1 MPIIVAWRLHS
12 AYTGGMPRLTETRAT
27 RLQCPPVGAAFE
39 WCSEVKGFGV
49 RLTPGARS
57 YIIQLRANG
66 KTQRLTLGRV
76 GVLPFEG
83 PPEDPG
89 ARDLAIAALNAARR
103 GEDSLLAVR
112 RAKTG
117 EGITVN
123 AVWQEYERSG
133 FPKLRGVGRK
143 RQSTIGRDRAR
154 YDHLIW
160 PSIGKEKVEKI
171 DTARVRR
178 WLDQIPTEGQ
188 RSHALVL
195 LKSLL
200 TFAGSRGLSKV
211 QPIDVKATKS
221 REVQNFYKP
230 DELAALDKALA
241 DLITERPSQILTF
254 SALRLLIATG
264 ARLGEITSLRWMAV
278 DLHHKVIQL
287 ERDKSSDN
295 RRDILLT
302 DEAVSVLRALP
313 RTNSPFVFFSDSE
326 TGHVMDITKAWLAA
340 LKRSGLRRL
349 RLHDLRHSFASA
361 AVRQGVSLYVVGKL
375 LGHRQ
380 ATTTQRYAHLEQGVA
395 RDALEK
401 IAKVTGGGN
410 A

>member
-1 MPIIVAWRLHS
+1 
-12 AYTGGMPRLTETRAT
+12 MPRLTETRAS
-27 RLQCPPVGAAFE
+27 RLQSPFSGTAFE

-49 RLTPGARS
+49 RLTPGAKS
-57 YIIQLRANG
+57 YIVQLRSNG
-66 KTQRLTLGRV
+66 KTQRITLGRV

-83 PPEDPG
+83 PEETPG

-103 GEDSLLAVR
+103 GEDPLLAIG

-117 EGITVN
+117 DGITLN

-133 FPKLRGVGRK
+133 YPKLRGVGRK
-143 RQSTIGRDRAR
+143 RESTIARDKTR
-154 YDHLIW
+154 YDLLFRA
-160 PSIGKEKVEKI
+160 SIGKEKVERI

-178 WLDQIPTEGQ
+178 WLDDIATEGQ
-188 RSHALVL
+188 RSHGLVM
-195 LKSLL
+195 LKSLM

-211 QPIDVKATKS
+211 QPIEVKATKS

-230 DELAALDKALA
+230 EELAALDKALLE
-241 DLITERPSQILTF
+241 LIAEKPSQILSL

-264 ARLGEITSLRWMAV
+264 ARMGEIISLRWMNI
-278 DLHHKVIQL
+278 DLEQKAIQL
-287 ERDKSSDN
+287 EKDKTSDN

-302 DEAVSVLRALP
+302 YDAVAALKALP
-313 RTNSPFVFFSDSE
+313 RTNSPFVFHSDSKA
-326 TGHVMDITKAWLAA
+326 GHVMDLKKAWLAA
-340 LKRSGLRRL
+340 LKRAGLRRL

-380 ATTTQRYAHLEQGVA
+380 ATTTQRYAHLEQEVA

-401 IAKVTGGGN
+401 IAKVTGGKNEQG
-410 A
+410 

>member
-1 MPIIVAWRLHS
+1 
-12 AYTGGMPRLTETRAT
+12 MPRLTETRAS
-27 RLQCPPVGAAFE
+27 RLPQPNSGAKLVY
-39 WCSEVKGFGV
+39 CSEVTGFGV
-49 RLTPGARS
+49 RLTPGSRS
-57 YIIQLRANG
+57 YIVQLRSAG
-66 KTQRLTLGRV
+66 RVLRLTLGPV

-83 PPEDPG
+83 PPHAPG
-89 ARDLAIAALNAARR
+89 ARDLAVSALNAARR
-103 GEDSLLAVR
+103 GEDPLHAIG

-117 EGITVN
+117 DNVTMN
-123 AVWQEYERSG
+123 SVWSEYEKSG

-143 RQSTIGRDRAR
+143 RESTIGRDKAR
-154 YDHLIW
+154 YDLLIK
-160 PSIGKEKVEKI
+160 PSIGMEKLETI

-178 WLDQIPTEGQ
+178 WLDEIPTEGQ
-188 RSHALVL
+188 RSHALVM

-211 QPIDVKATKS
+211 QPIDVKPTKS

-230 DELAALDKALA
+230 DELAALDNALVE
-241 DLITERPSQILTF
+241 LIAEKPSQILTF

-264 ARLGEITSLRWMAV
+264 ARLGEIISLRWMAI
-278 DLHHKVIQL
+278 DLDHRVIQL
-287 ERDKSSDN
+287 EKDKTSDN

-302 DEAVSVLRALP
+302 DEAVAVFKSLP
-313 RTNSPFVFFSDSE
+313 RTSSSFVFHSVSA
-326 TGHVMDITKAWLAA
+326 TGHVMDLKKAWLAA
-340 LKRSGLRRL
+340 LKQAGLRRL

-380 ATTTQRYAHLEQGVA
+380 ATTTQRYAHLEQEVT

>member
-1 MPIIVAWRLHS
+1 MA
-12 AYTGGMPRLTETRAT
+12 RLTETRAT
-27 RLQCPPVGAAFE
+27 RLQCPQAGHAFE
-39 WCSEVKGFGV
+39 WCSEVKGLGV
-49 RLTPGARS
+49 RLTPGSKS
-57 YIIQLRANG
+57 YVVQFRVNG

-83 PPEDPG
+83 PAHAPG
-89 ARDLAIAALNAARR
+89 ARDLAIAALNAVRR
-103 GEDSLLAVR
+103 GEDPLQAIGRARNGDGISL
-112 RAKTG
+112 
-117 EGITVN
+117 N
-123 AVWQEYERSG
+123 AVWTEYEKSG

-143 RQSTIGRDRAR
+143 RESTIGRDRAR
-154 YDHLIW
+154 YDLLIR
-160 PSIGKEKVEKI
+160 PSIGMEKVEKI
-171 DTARVRR
+171 ETARVRR
-178 WLDQIPTEGQ
+178 WLDEIPTEGQ
-188 RSHALVL
+188 RSHALVM

-200 TFAGSRGLSKV
+200 TFAGTRGLSKV
-211 QPIDVKATKS
+211 QPIEVRPTKS

-230 DELAALDKALA
+230 DELATLDNALVE
-241 DLITERPSQILTF
+241 LIAEKPSQILTF

-278 DLHHKVIQL
+278 DLEHKVIQL
-287 ERDKSSDN
+287 ERDKTSEN

-302 DEAVSVLRALP
+302 DEAVSVLKALP
-313 RTNSPFVFFSDSE
+313 RTSSPFVFHSDSAA
-326 TGHVMDITKAWLAA
+326 GHVMDLKKAWLAA
-340 LKRSGLRRL
+340 LQRAGLRRL

-380 ATTTQRYAHLEQGVA
+380 ATTTQRYAHLEQEVA